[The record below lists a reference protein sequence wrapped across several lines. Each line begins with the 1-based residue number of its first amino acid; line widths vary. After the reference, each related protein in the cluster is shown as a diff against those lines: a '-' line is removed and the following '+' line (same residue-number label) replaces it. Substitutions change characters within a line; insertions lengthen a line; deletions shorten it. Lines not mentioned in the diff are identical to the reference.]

1 VISLWTN
8 CGEYRLWTMGYAQ
21 TYRESGARADPKGVA
36 VTIAHVDFDAWRGG
50 HGREMDERARFGA
63 KPIGNSD
70 RNGGCNRAG
79 VQAGAKPNLARE
91 TIGIGRGLAWH

>member
-50 HGREMDERARFGA
+50 HGREMDERERVLGRSRSVTPTAMVVA
-63 KPIGNSD
+63 TEPECKQAPNPIS
-70 RNGGCNRAG
+70 
-79 VQAGAKPNLARE
+79 LAR
-91 TIGIGRGLAWH
+91 RSASAAD